1 MTARVSFRAVL
12 AVGVLAVA
20 ANCSAPGAT
29 LPPPTS
35 LDGAELFSM
44 KALGGSPGC
53 VTCHSLSPGNVLV
66 GPSLAAV
73 GERAGSRI
81 AGLDAASYINQ
92 SITNPKAHIVDTFDG
107 PEMPENYAEILSDQ
121 QIEALVDYLLE
132 AS

>member
-1 MTARVSFRAVL
+1 MAV
-12 AVGVLAVA
+12 VT
-20 ANCSAPGAT
+20 NCSAPGAT

-73 GERAGSRI
+73 GDRAGSRVS
-81 AGLDAASYINQ
+81 GLDAASYINQ
-92 SITNPKAHIVDTFDG
+92 SITSPKAHIVDTFDG
-107 PEMPENYAEILSDQ
+107 PEMPENYSEILSDQ
-121 QIEALVDYLLE
+121 QIDALVAYLLE
-132 AS
+132 ES